1 MQKKSA
7 RGGGKKVHDTQIWF
21 WYFHAPSEKCNPR
34 RTVPPN
40 ASVIPLDLDSGLQGL
55 LALLDALLG
64 LVSHDTTTPLLA
76 SVLVLLQ
83 VSILDGGH
91 KLGKLVLV
99 LGADLGEGEDGRGL
113 DVGKHMY
120 GNSAAW

>member
-40 ASVIPLDLDSGLQGL
+40 ASVIPLDLDSGLHGL
-55 LALLDALLG
+55 LALLNALLG
-64 LVSHDTTTPLLA
+64 LVSHDTATPLLA
-76 SVLVLLQ
+76 GVLVLLK

-91 KLGKLVLV
+91 ELGELVLV
-99 LGADLGEGEDGRGL
+99 LGADLGEGEDGSGL
-113 DVGKHMY
+113 DVGQCMC
-120 GNSAAW
+120 GNRAGW